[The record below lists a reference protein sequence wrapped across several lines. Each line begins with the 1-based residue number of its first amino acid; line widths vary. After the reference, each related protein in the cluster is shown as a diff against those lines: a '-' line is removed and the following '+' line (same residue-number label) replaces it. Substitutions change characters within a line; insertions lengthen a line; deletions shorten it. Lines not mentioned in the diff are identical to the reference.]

1 MSSPDYYQLLGV
13 RSTATRDEIRR
24 AYRRLA
30 RQVHPDTNPEWED
43 DRVANERM
51 AALNAAYAV
60 LRDPARRTQYDR
72 ERRRYTDERQRRARA
87 YGQAHA
93 YRRPRTASP
102 KPHPHTEPAQIVF
115 RPPVDQQV
123 TLSLLALLSLFCG
136 VFCASG
142 ALRQGSV
149 LNVVLAGG
157 AFLGCVLLTMAA
169 LPDFQGHVM
178 LDQKGLTI
186 YPPFGLTAERTYRY
200 DQVCGVHWKA
210 RQTWWGTS
218 VRVMIDYYADRSGCV
233 DQGYYWSKWLM
244 AVDDPH
250 TLFYVL
256 RRRATGNKSE
266 STRPTWQAV
275 VVGARE
281 LIGIMV
287 AAFGLLV
294 VLALWGGS
302 GV

>member
-1 MSSPDYYQLLGV
+1 MSEQDYYQVLGV
-13 RSTATRDEIRR
+13 RPSATRDEIRR

-43 DRVANERM
+43 DREANARM
-51 AALNAAYAV
+51 AVLNAAYAV
-60 LRDPARRTQYDR
+60 LRDPARRTEYDR
-72 ERRRYTDERQRRARA
+72 ERRSHANERERRARA
-87 YGQAHA
+87 YGPPRAH
-93 YRRPRTASP
+93 RRPRAASP
-102 KPHPHTEPAQIVF
+102 KPHPRAEPVQIVF

-123 TLSLLALLSLFCG
+123 TLSLLALLLLFLG

-149 LNVVLAGG
+149 LNVVLAGA
-157 AFLGCVLLTMAA
+157 AFLGCALSTMAA
-169 LPDFQGHVM
+169 LPDFQGYVM

-186 YPPFGLTAERTYRY
+186 YPPLGLTAERTYRY
-200 DQVCGVHWKA
+200 DQVCGVHWRA

-218 VRVMIDYYADRSGCV
+218 TRIMIDYYADRAGRV
-233 DQGYYWSKWLM
+233 KQGYYWSKWLM

-256 RRRATGNKSE
+256 RRRATGVKSE

-275 VVGARE
+275 VVGAQE

-287 AAFGLLV
+287 AVFGLLV
-294 VLALWGGS
+294 ILALWGGS

>member
-1 MSSPDYYQLLGV
+1 LDYYRLLGV
-13 RSTATRDEIRR
+13 RPTATRDEIRR

-43 DRVANERM
+43 DREANERM

-60 LRDPARRTQYDR
+60 LRDPARRTEYDR
-72 ERRRYTDERQRRARA
+72 ERRRYADERHRRAQT
-87 YGQAHA
+87 YGQARAH
-93 YRRPRTASP
+93 RRPRAASP
-102 KPHPHTEPAQIVF
+102 KPHPHAEPVQMVF
-115 RPPVDQQV
+115 RPPVEQQV
-123 TLSLLALLSLFCG
+123 TLSLLALLSLFVG

-157 AFLGCVLLTMAA
+157 AFLGCALSTMAA
-169 LPDFQGHVM
+169 LPDFQGHVL
-178 LDQKGLTI
+178 LDREGLTI
-186 YPPFGLTAERTYRY
+186 YPPLGLTAEQIYRY

-210 RQTWWGTS
+210 HQTWWGTS
-218 VRVMIDYYADRSGCV
+218 IRIMIDYYVDRSGSV
-233 DQGYYWSKWLM
+233 EQRYYQSKWLM
-244 AVDDPH
+244 TVDDPH

-256 RRRATGNKSE
+256 RRRATASKSPI
-266 STRPTWQAV
+266 TRPTWQAV
-275 VVGARE
+275 IVGARE

-294 VLALWGGS
+294 ALALWGGS